1 MSHIVFKAGERGV
14 AHLRLNRPEV
24 RNAFNDELIAE
35 ITEAV
40 SALPEDI
47 RVLVV
52 SGEGKVFSAGAD
64 LEWMRSMAGL
74 THEENIADSAALR
87 DMLDAL
93 DNCRVPVVGK
103 IHGAAIAGAAG
114 IAACCDYVVAAE
126 GTIFAF
132 TEVRVGL
139 VPAVIS
145 PFVVRKV
152 GYSFAR
158 AMFLTAERFDAGRA
172 LQAGLVHRVV
182 PSEELEQAVDEVVD
196 SLLQGGPEALRFS
209 RQLLDRVAGRPPEEV
224 GDLTVET
231 IAGRRVSDEGQEG
244 IASFLDKRRPRWS
257 PED

>member
-1 MSHIVFKAGERGV
+1 MSHILFEVGDRGI
-14 AHLRLNRPEV
+14 ARLRLNRPEV
-24 RNAFNDELIAE
+24 RNAFNDQLIAE

-40 SALPEDI
+40 SDVPEDA
-47 RVLVV
+47 RVLVI

-74 THEENIADSAALR
+74 SHEENVADSAALR
-87 DMLDAL
+87 DMLAAL

-126 GTIFAF
+126 GAIFAF
-132 TEVRVGL
+132 TEVRLGL

-158 AMFLTAERFDAGRA
+158 AMFLTAERFDARRA
-172 LQAGLVHRVV
+172 LEAGLVHRVV
-182 PSEELEQAVDEVVD
+182 PEDELDEAVDEVVD
-196 SLLQGGPEALRFS
+196 ALLQGGPEALRHS
-209 RQLLDRVAGRPPEEV
+209 GKLLDLVAGRTPEEV

-231 IAGRRVSDEGQEG
+231 IAERRVSDEGQEG
-244 IASFLDKRRPRWS
+244 IAAFLEKRRPRWS